1 MWCLASEEA
10 DKQLFKVGLLLARPQ
25 GPVSLYTSNT
35 MGLLLALPQRLISLY
50 TSDTVSLGLIN
61 FPGCDNLH
69 HGFIL
74 SLYSAFFFF
83 FVRYLAFFFALFLL
97 CFLFFKTPL
106 MYTIYLDL
114 NHLPAINTLLKL
126 PSQLP
131 PDSTFLSFLKRT
143 SH

>member
-1 MWCLASEEA
+1 MWCLASEEV

-35 MGLLLALPQRLISLY
+35 MGLLLARPQGLISLD
-50 TSDTVSLGLIN
+50 TSDTVSFGLIN

-74 SLYSAFFFF
+74 SLYSAFCEMLGFFF
-83 FVRYLAFFFALFLL
+83 CFVLL

-114 NHLPAINTLLKL
+114 NHLPPTNTLLKL
-126 PSQLP
+126 PSHLP
-131 PDSTFLSFLKRT
+131 PNSTFLSFLKCT